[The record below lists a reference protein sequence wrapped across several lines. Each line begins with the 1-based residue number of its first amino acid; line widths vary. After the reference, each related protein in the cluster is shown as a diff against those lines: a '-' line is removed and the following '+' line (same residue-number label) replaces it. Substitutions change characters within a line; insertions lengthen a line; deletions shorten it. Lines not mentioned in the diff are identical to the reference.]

1 MKMTADRPD
10 RDEENI
16 ADVDEL
22 LVEEVSVDGMCG
34 VY

>member
-1 MKMTADRPD
+1 VNEDTP
-10 RDEENI
+10 EQQGENVSY
-16 ADVDEL
+16 VDEL